1 MKNLLDILYPM
12 VILIMMTPE
21 RLKQWRKDN
30 RYTQDALAKVL
41 GVGQVCVARWET
53 GVRKIPTFL
62 HLALRCLEL
71 EGGEPLK
78 GIHANA
84 NEKEV

>member
-1 MKNLLDILYPM
+1 MKNLLDILYPL
-12 VILIMMTPE
+12 VIIIMMTPE
-21 RLKQWRKDN
+21 QLKQWRKHN
-30 RYTQDALAKVL
+30 GYTQDALAKVL

-71 EGGEPLK
+71 EGGE
-78 GIHANA
+78 NWRRVNE
-84 NEKEV
+84 NEKGR

>member
-12 VILIMMTPE
+12 AIIIMMTPE
-21 RLKQWRKDN
+21 QLKQWRKNN

-53 GVRKIPTFL
+53 GVRQIPTFL

-71 EGGEPLK
+71 EGGE
-78 GIHANA
+78 HWRRVNE
-84 NEKEV
+84 NEKGR